1 MAGGLKGLLDRIVGG
16 KPENAAAK
24 PSAPAASPAPAP
36 SPPSGPLSPPL
47 GPAAQPAPLTRL
59 SDLDAFVPELSGDDF
74 EEADG
79 VTIVP
84 DEDTDLGDAL
94 KSIREEA
101 DRQRKALRKG
111 RLINDPE

>member
-1 MAGGLKGLLDRIVGG
+1 MAGGLKGFLDRIVGG

-24 PSAPAASPAPAP
+24 PSAPAAAPAPAP
-36 SPPSGPLSPPL
+36 SPPPDPL
-47 GPAAQPAPLTRL
+47 GAAAQPAPLTRL